1 MSEIKLKS
9 ITIRRFIA
17 YFLDSAIIGILFQV
31 ILLSGILSINDS
43 NVSDSKIEF
52 SIVYFIGILLSFG
65 YYILFWTSSAKS
77 TVGQFI
83 CKLQIKQQVTAKT
96 CIKRLIYLHLTS
108 LFYWVAL
115 SYMNLRGLTGE
126 AANAYILLTAILVIT
141 LQIIYAFNVN
151 RIDRV
156 SGIEVIEKQ

>member
-43 NVSDSKIEF
+43 NGSDSKIGF

-77 TVGQFI
+77 TAGQFI

-108 LFYWVAL
+108 LFYLVAL

-151 RIDRV
+151 RIDRA